1 MKAYMDN
8 ICCVFGPSK
17 RILTDNG
24 MEFKNKMWTE
34 VFKKLRTEH
43 RTSPIYSPQCNGR
56 IEGFHKFLKATI
68 GKQLHRG
75 LEWDD
80 LVAKATSAYNFFPT
94 ESSRESPF
102 FLMFGRQAAVKHM
115 LLDSESPKYLGD
127 DEGILNV
134 ELMRKLYHVIA
145 YNLAKSRAA
154 KDGNK
159 YKRENYFPKP
169 RILEPGANV
178 LVRDHDS
185 KVFQPKYLDYCV
197 VAMKGKNQVLVKD
210 NHGHETKVHRRDLK
224 LIDSDVK
231 ITELYTELRAMGKRD
246 AHHCMPAKEIPDLK
260 WKTPEETVRKSSPE
274 NKTPQQSG
282 PVLRSSKRKAT
293 VAEIVEKTQE
303 VQVEDKR
310 QIASKFLTVAA
321 TTTAAMLYTA
331 ACKLIET
338 NLF

>member
-1 MKAYMDN
+1 MGDN
-8 ICCVFGPSK
+8 
-17 RILTDNG
+17 
-24 MEFKNKMWTE
+24 
-34 VFKKLRTEH
+34 
-43 RTSPIYSPQCNGR
+43 
-56 IEGFHKFLKATI
+56 
-68 GKQLHRG
+68 
-75 LEWDD
+75 
-80 LVAKATSAYNFFPT
+80 
-94 ESSRESPF
+94 
-102 FLMFGRQAAVKHM
+102 
-115 LLDSESPKYLGD
+115 
-127 DEGILNV
+127 EGILNV

-231 ITELYTELRAMGKRD
+231 IAELYTELRAMGKRD
-246 AHHCMPAKEIPDLK
+246 TQHCMPVKEIPDLG
-260 WKTPEETVRKSSPE
+260 WKTPEEAVAKNNPE

-282 PVLRSSKRKAT
+282 PVLRSSKRQT
-293 VAEIVEKTQE
+293 IIAEIKEE
-303 VQVEDKR
+303 VQETKTEDREK
-310 QIASKFLTVAA
+310 ITSKLLTITA

>member
-1 MKAYMDN
+1 
-8 ICCVFGPSK
+8 
-17 RILTDNG
+17 
-24 MEFKNKMWTE
+24 
-34 VFKKLRTEH
+34 
-43 RTSPIYSPQCNGR
+43 
-56 IEGFHKFLKATI
+56 
-68 GKQLHRG
+68 
-75 LEWDD
+75 
-80 LVAKATSAYNFFPT
+80 
-94 ESSRESPF
+94 
-102 FLMFGRQAAVKHM
+102 MFRCQAAVKHM

-127 DEGILNV
+127 DKGILNV

-210 NHGHETKVHRRDLK
+210 NHGLETKVHRRDLK

-231 ITELYTELRAMGKRD
+231 IAELYAELRAMGKRD
-246 AHHCMPAKEIPDLK
+246 AHHCMPAKEIPDLE
-260 WKTPEETVRKSSPE
+260 WKTPEEAATRSSPE
-274 NKTPQQSG
+274 NKTPHQRG
-282 PVLRSSKRKAT
+282 PVLRSSKTKAT
-293 VAEIVEKTQE
+293 VAEIKQKTQKLQTE
-303 VQVEDKR
+303 NKNE
-310 QIASKFLTVAA
+310 ITSKFLTVAA

-331 ACKLIET
+331 ACKLFET
-338 NLF
+338 KLF